1 MIHLLVK
8 AGEHIGFKDLDLIRA
23 EANQALALQQSAVR
37 AVLEIP
43 LLNEKEYLQALILWL
58 GLEWL
63 DPDVQPWESLAEIL
77 PARLALR
84 HHIIPV
90 QFSEKSLTLAGYDPF
105 DHLAQAAVRQH
116 FPRHQVKFLV
126 STRKFILSTLRETYG
141 VGAETFEELL
151 EGREEEGPHGDPV
164 EEVNVLD
171 GEDAEASVM
180 KFVNQIIRE
189 ALVEHATDIHVE
201 PLGTDL
207 RIRYR
212 IDGILHEVPVPQNI
226 KVLQASVLSRL
237 KIMANLDIAER
248 RIPQDGRINLELSGK
263 PIDVRVA
270 TIPSITGETISLR
283 LLGQEKFDFSRLGLD
298 DLSEDIVKGLL
309 AMPNGIVLVT
319 GPTGCGKSTS
329 LYTFLSSLNT
339 KERRI
344 VTIEDPVEHRLPGV
358 IQIAVRP
365 EINLTFATALRS
377 VLRGDPNVIMVGE
390 MRDLETAEIAV
401 RAALTGHLV
410 FSTLHTNDSVGGI
423 TRLLDMGVE
432 PFLIGS
438 SVRAFIA
445 QRLVRRLCPECKKPA
460 SHTTGRLKQY
470 GCDLPEG
477 TVVFGPVGCEA
488 CRQTG
493 YRGRTALYEI
503 CTVGHEL
510 QDLIQHKASSKALR
524 RQAKE
529 QGMVSLR
536 DYGWQRV
543 REGVTSIEEIIRVTA
558 AESEKAEE

>member
-1 MIHLLVK
+1 
-8 AGEHIGFKDLDLIRA
+8 EF
-23 EANQALALQQSAVR
+23 
-37 AVLEIP
+37 
-43 LLNEKEYLQALILWL
+43 LQALGPRL
-58 GLEWL
+58 GLAWL
-63 DPDVQPWESLAEIL
+63 EPTQLPPESFSKAF

-84 HHIIPV
+84 YHLVPV
-90 QFSEKSLTLAGYDPF
+90 AFSEQSLTLAGYDPF
-105 DHLAQAAVRQH
+105 DHMARAAVRQQ
-116 FPRHQVKFLV
+116 FPHHKVSFVL
-126 STRKFILSTLRETYG
+126 STRKFILSTLREHYG

-151 EGREEEGPHGDPV
+151 EGRDGETLRGDPV

-189 ALVEHATDIHVE
+189 ALEEQATDVHVE
-201 PLGTDL
+201 PLGSDL

-270 TIPSITGETISLR
+270 TIPSISGETISLR

-298 DLSEDIVKGLL
+298 EHSENLVRGFL

-358 IQIAVRP
+358 IQIAIRP
-365 EINLTFATALRS
+365 EISLTFANALRS

-432 PFLIGS
+432 PFLISS
-438 SVRAFIA
+438 SVRAFVA
-445 QRLVRRLCPECKKPA
+445 QRLVRRLCPECKRPGA
-460 SHTTGRLKQY
+460 PDFPLLKKA
-470 GCDLPEG
+470 GFVPGPDC
-477 TVVFGPVGCEA
+477 VFFGPVGCDA

-503 CTVGHEL
+503 CVVSPEM
-510 QDLIQHKASSKALR
+510 QDLIQQKSASKTLR
-524 RQAKE
+524 RLAHE
-529 QGMVSLR
+529 QGMISLR
-536 DYGWQRV
+536 DYGWKRV
-543 REGVTSIEEIIRVTA
+543 CEGVTSVDEILRATTA
-558 AESEKAEE
+558 NTENSED